1 MQNNRRLMKNE
12 KGAFKGKADLCL
24 GVSAK
29 FHVLVFALFLDFQ
42 CVEPNKRGTSPS
54 FSFLASVQYGF
65 S

>member
-1 MQNNRRLMKNE
+1 MKNE

-29 FHVLVFALFLDFQ
+29 FQILAFALFLDFQ
-42 CVEPNKRGTSPS
+42 CVEPNKRDISPS
-54 FSFLASVQYGF
+54 FSFLASAQHGF